1 MKYIMIFFVV
11 WLIINIGIFIFNLA
25 HTYVHEEFEPM
36 ICRIYN
42 KVYNERKLRRW
53 IVLLVVIPVLPAVI
67 VDTIISIFVF
77 AVKNTNFRSLFFH
90 D

>member
-1 MKYIMIFFVV
+1 MMIFFVI

-25 HTYVHEEFEPM
+25 HTYVYKEFEPM

-42 KVYNERKLRRW
+42 KIYNERKFRLW
-53 IVLLVVIPVLPAVI
+53 VVLLVVIYILPAVI
-67 VDTIISIFVF
+67 VDTIISIFFF

>member
-1 MKYIMIFFVV
+1 MMIFFVV
-11 WLIINIGIFIFNLA
+11 WLIINIGTFIFNFA

-42 KVYNERKLRRW
+42 KVYNKRKLRLW
-53 IVLLVVIPVLPAVI
+53 VVFLVVMLVLPAVI